1 MTLREEIAARLPQ
14 NAFLRVDRTERALYA
29 AAMDDV
35 AAKALQSG
43 GWTCTPAGR
52 IWLIAPGIPQLQQLR
67 AHADASPQWQRFADR
82 PADESVLPLLCAVL
96 RALDMPPTPPAYRKI
111 EKLLRQ
117 TTAGALRTGGGGGLE
132 ICETLFRQIHT

>member
-29 AAMDDV
+29 AAMDD
-35 AAKALQSG
+35 AAAASLQSE
-43 GWTCTPAGR
+43 GWICIPAGR
-52 IWLIAPGIPQLQQLR
+52 IQLIAPGIPQLQNLR
-67 AHADASPQWQRFADR
+67 THAAASPQWQIFADR
-82 PADESVLPLLCAVL
+82 PADEAVLPLLSAVL

-117 TTAGALRTGGGGGLE
+117 TTAVALRTGGGGGLE